1 MAFGD
6 LKIEII
12 IKEKDV
18 VIWQE
23 SSITN
28 NDILDMEKSW
38 MMFLEKRISDL
49 WFKISKKIDNTRI
62 NPWKKQK

>member
-6 LKIEII
+6 LNIEII

-49 WFKISKKIDNTRI
+49 WFKISNKINNNRI
-62 NPWKKQK
+62 KPWKKQK